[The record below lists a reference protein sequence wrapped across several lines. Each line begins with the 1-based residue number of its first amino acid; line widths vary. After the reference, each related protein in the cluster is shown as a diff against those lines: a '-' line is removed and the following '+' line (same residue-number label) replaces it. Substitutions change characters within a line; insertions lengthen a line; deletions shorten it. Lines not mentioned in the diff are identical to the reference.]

1 MADSSHE
8 EVFEDRPI
16 KKEINMHTTVYL
28 MIGFYLI
35 VSKENRYICE
45 MCLLSG
51 YLNEMIC

>member
-8 EVFEDRPI
+8 EVFEDRHI